1 LINKKVRSQIHQNQ
15 IETARGKMTTPLR
28 WGILGAGD
36 VCEVKSGPAFKKA
49 PGSELAAV
57 MRRDREKAA
66 DFARRHGV
74 DKWYDSVDALLAD
87 PDLDAIYIA
96 TPPRYH
102 REHCLAALAAGKH
115 VYLEKPMAMNASQ
128 CAAIIEAESQSGKK
142 VAVAHYRRALPA
154 FRRLG
159 EIIKDGTLGQVRLAE
174 LNFYLPEDNALI
186 ADTASNWRVDPE
198 MSGGGLFHDLSP
210 HLFDLLLVYF
220 GLPLEYEGFSKRL
233 NRASSADDF
242 VQGTILFDNNI
253 VFRGC
258 WCFGVAPCAVSE
270 RLIVTGTQGVASVPF
285 FGDEIRLCTEEGET
299 VLPFENPVNIQLPMI
314 EAVTSYFLGEAGC
327 PCSSADGLQVMEI
340 IDRFTN

>member
-1 LINKKVRSQIHQNQ
+1 M
-15 IETARGKMTTPLR
+15 TAPLR

-36 VCEVKSGPAFKKA
+36 VCEVKSGPAFQKA

-57 MRRDREKAA
+57 MRRDGGKAA

-102 REHCLAALAAGKH
+102 VEHCLAVLAADKH
-115 VYLEKPMAMNASQ
+115 VYLEKPMAMTALE
-128 CAAIIEAESQSGKK
+128 CKAIIEAEAQSRKK

-154 FRRLG
+154 FRKVG
-159 EIIKDGTLGQVRLAE
+159 EIIRNGLIGQVRVAEINFFLAE
-174 LNFYLPEDNALI
+174 ENTLI
-186 ADTASNWRVDPE
+186 PDTGDNWRLNPK

-220 GLPLEYEGFSKRL
+220 GQPLEFDGFSRRL
-233 NRASSADDF
+233 NADAPADDF
-242 VQGTILFDNNI
+242 VQGTILFANNI

-258 WCFGVAPCAVSE
+258 WCFSVASCAASE
-270 RLIVTGTQGVASVPF
+270 HFVVTGNKGVVSVSF
-285 FGDEIRLCTEEGET
+285 FGDEVRLCTDDGET
-299 VLPFENPVNIQLPMI
+299 VMAFENPANIQLPMI
-314 EAVTSYFLGEAGC
+314 EEVTTYFLGRGDC
-327 PCSSADGLQVMEI
+327 PCPSTDGLQVMEI
-340 IDRFTN
+340 IDRFTS